1 MTRRAHR
8 AAAIL
13 ACLTIANVV
22 AYAGRNG
29 LVSVYDDLRRIF
41 GLPDDQIGLL
51 ATAFI
56 VPHAL
61 ATLPFGWAGDRWDR
75 RRVIAVGVIVAS
87 IGGAMAAISSD
98 RWVLFASR
106 AVLGLGMAAVVPV
119 ANSIIGQLY
128 EGPHKASRMAIF
140 NLGLLVGAVVG
151 LGTGTAVGFPL
162 VVVILAVPGLAI
174 ALVIWKL
181 DVPAHPGH
189 GDPSTSFSQLSA
201 SFFTTARAL
210 LRISTLR
217 WVILSATAM
226 AFAAGGYSWW
236 LVDFLMRDKGMS
248 KASASELLSVG
259 FIGAVAGIVTGARL
273 ADRLRRRR
281 PTGRLWVIV
290 IGMVLALPVTAAA
303 IELPAGATLYAAG
316 FGTLFFMS
324 WYHAPIAVSVDDLA
338 PPSQSAAA
346 QGLVICMMHLLGT
359 APSAWILGIVSRRW
373 SLYSAMWV
381 PMATIVIAAL
391 AMIAATR
398 TFARDAAKAR
408 AGGTPGQASL

>member
-1 MTRRAHR
+1 MSRRASR
-8 AAAIL
+8 AATIL
-13 ACLTIANVV
+13 ACLTLANVV

-87 IGGAMAAISSD
+87 IGGAAAAFSTAS
-98 RWVLFASR
+98 WALFASR
-106 AVLGLGMAAVVPV
+106 AVLGLGMAAVAPV

-140 NLGLLVGAVVG
+140 NVGILVGAVLG
-151 LGTGTAVGFPL
+151 LGTGQALGFPL
-162 VVVILAVPGLAI
+162 VVLVLAVPGVAIAI
-174 ALVIWKL
+174 ALWTL
-181 DVPAHPGH
+181 PVPPHPGH

-201 SFFTTARAL
+201 SFFATARQL
-210 LRISTLR
+210 LRIPTLR
-217 WVILSATAM
+217 WVILSATTM
-226 AFAAGGYSWW
+226 SFAGGGYSWW
-236 LVDFLMRDKGMS
+236 LVDFLEHHKGMS
-248 KASASELLSVG
+248 KGAASELLSVG
-259 FIGAVAGIVTGARL
+259 FVGAVAGVFTGARL
-273 ADRLRRRR
+273 ADRLRRRM

-290 IGMVLALPVTAAA
+290 IGMVLALPVTAAS
-303 IELPAGATLYAAG
+303 IELAPGAALYIAG

-346 QGLVICMMHLLGT
+346 QGLVICTMHLFGT
-359 APSAWILGIVSRRW
+359 APSSWILGLVSKRW
-373 SLYSAMWV
+373 SLYTAMWV
-381 PMATIVIAAL
+381 PMATIVVAAL
-391 AMIAATR
+391 AMMVATR
-398 TFARDAAKAR
+398 TFPRDAAQAR
-408 AGGTPGQASL
+408 AA